1 MDFATASSKVREI
14 LAEQGLKDWGVLFED
29 NPKFLGVCRY
39 DQKHITLQVSH
50 VQKASCFREIFPT
63 VLHEVAH
70 ALTPGD
76 GHGVKFHA
84 KVRELIAYYVFGNS

>member
-1 MDFATASSKVREI
+1 MDLAAASTEARKI
-14 LAEQGLKDWGVLFED
+14 LADQGLNNWGVLFED
-29 NPKFLGVCRY
+29 DPRFLGVCRY
-39 DQKHITLQVSH
+39 EQKHICLQTNH
-50 VQKASCFREIFPT
+50 VNRATSFRDIFPT

-76 GHGVKFHA
+76 GHGAKFHA